1 MLNIKDC
8 TKTFKKKK
16 ALDGFTVQ
24 MGHGVYGLLGPN
36 GAGKTTLMRCIC
48 GLYRPDSGSIERPDG
63 SAIGYLPQKFGM
75 FRELTVYEMMAYF
88 ATLKQI
94 EKAKQKEQIER
105 CVEEVNL
112 SDRLHDRISTLS
124 GGMVRRLGIAQAILG
139 DPEFVIFDEPT
150 AGLDP
155 EERMR
160 FKNILAQI
168 KGSNTIII
176 STHIVSDVEA
186 ACGNILIMDC
196 GKLIASGTGAQ
207 IAGLAEQKVYL
218 VPANKE
224 SLLCG
229 NFYIKDRTEENGAA
243 FLHVLSS
250 QEQDGAPLPPTVEDG
265 FLCALKNI

>member
-1 MLNIKDC
+1 MLNITNC
-8 TKTFKKKK
+8 TKTFQKKK

-24 MGHGVYGLLGPN
+24 VGSGVFGLLGPN

-48 GLYRPDSGSIERPDG
+48 GLYRLDGGTIEKPAS

-88 ATLKQI
+88 ATLKNI
-94 EKAKQKEQIER
+94 DKTKQKEQIER

-112 SDRLHDRISTLS
+112 TDRMRDRIATLS

-139 DPEFVIFDEPT
+139 SPEIILFDEPT

-160 FKNILAQI
+160 FKNMLARI
-168 KGSNTIII
+168 KGDNTIII

-186 ACGNILIMDC
+186 ICGNILIMNN
-196 GKLIASGTGAQ
+196 GKLAASGTGAQ
-207 IAGLAEQKVYL
+207 IASLAEQKVYL
-218 VPANKE
+218 VPASDE
-224 SLLCG
+224 PSLCG
-229 NFYIKDRTEENGAA
+229 NFYIKDRTEENGEA

-250 QEQDGAPLPPTVEDG
+250 QEQNGPVLSPTVEDG